1 MYEYEV
7 DVIRLTRLNKKE
19 FILNAELILYVEETP
34 DTVITLQNRE
44 KLVVLEKSDEV
55 RKRTIEYA
63 RLIRA
68 VPGT

>member
-1 MYEYEV
+1 M
-7 DVIRLTRLNKKE
+7 IRLTRLNKKE

-55 RKRTIEYA
+55 RKRAIEYA
-63 RLIRA
+63 RAIRA
-68 VPGT
+68 LPGA